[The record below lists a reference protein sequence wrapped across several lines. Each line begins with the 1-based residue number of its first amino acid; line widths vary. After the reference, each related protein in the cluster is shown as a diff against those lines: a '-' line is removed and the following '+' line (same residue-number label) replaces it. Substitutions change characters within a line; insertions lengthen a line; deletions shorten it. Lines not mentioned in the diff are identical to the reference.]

1 MDFFA
6 SKVRQMS
13 LEDNVNINQ
22 DEGTSA
28 AFDMN
33 EKVEVKENPDVA
45 GDNLVPETE
54 SEENSGR
61 RQRKLTKESK
71 EYKTSLLESRKQRL
85 YNQLMEKFYAF
96 DGLLYSKDL
105 FVTVKESFSCIIVCV
120 VN

>member
-45 GDNLVPETE
+45 GDNLVP
-54 SEENSGR
+54 
-61 RQRKLTKESK
+61 
-71 EYKTSLLESRKQRL
+71 
-85 YNQLMEKFYAF
+85 
-96 DGLLYSKDL
+96 
-105 FVTVKESFSCIIVCV
+105 
-120 VN
+120 